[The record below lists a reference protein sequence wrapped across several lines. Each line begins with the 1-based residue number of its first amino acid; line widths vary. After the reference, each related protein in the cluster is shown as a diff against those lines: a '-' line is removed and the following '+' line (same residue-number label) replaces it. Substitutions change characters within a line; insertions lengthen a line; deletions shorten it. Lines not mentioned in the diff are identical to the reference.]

1 MHPFFRNIYQSYR
14 DFSKSPKAQKLF
26 YWLRKLFL
34 AGVFIFLIYQLWQI
48 GWENVLKSLPT
59 DPVFYLLYI
68 PIFFLLPGSEIFIY
82 RILWKTRFRDIFPVL
97 LVKKVYNSDV
107 VGYSGEIFLFNWA
120 NRSLERQNL
129 DLLRDIKDNNVI
141 SSIVSTLV
149 TLIVLLLF
157 FKTNPETFNRWF
169 QKIPN
174 NELWYILLSLAILT
188 LLIYKFR
195 KYLVSLP
202 LNKSLE
208 ISSIHFGRHC
218 LGFFLQVYQWH
229 IVLPNVPMYIWFTF
243 IAVQLVMTRLP
254 FLPNVDLIF
263 LSLSIKLTQI
273 MGAPLAAIT
282 AIMTINSVMGKA
294 LHLSI
299 YSYYQIFSAK
309 KTELET
315 VDPTSQNTTILESL
329 SESMDHK

>member
-1 MHPFFRNIYQSYR
+1 
-14 DFSKSPKAQKLF
+14 
-26 YWLRKLFL
+26 LFL
-34 AGVFIFLIYQLWQI
+34 AGVFIFLVYQLWQI
-48 GWENVLKSLPT
+48 GWKKVLESLPT

-157 FKTNPETFNRWF
+157 FETNPETFNRWF

-174 NELWYILLSLAILT
+174 NELWYILLSLGILSF
-188 LLIYKFR
+188 LIYKFR

-202 LNKSLE
+202 LNKSLK

-263 LSLSIKLTQI
+263 LSLSIKLTQV

-294 LHLSI
+294 FHLSI
-299 YSYYQIFSAK
+299 YSYFQIFSTQK
-309 KTELET
+309 IELET
-315 VDPTSQNTTILESL
+315 VDSTAQNTSIPESL
-329 SESMDHK
+329 SESMDNK

>member
-1 MHPFFRNIYQSYR
+1 MHAFFKNIYQSYS
-14 DFSKSPKAQKLF
+14 DFSKSSKGRKLF
-26 YWLRKLFL
+26 YWLRK
-34 AGVFIFLIYQLWQI
+34 VFFVAIFGFLIYQLWQI
-48 GWENVLKSLPT
+48 GWEKVLHSLPT
-59 DPVFYLLYI
+59 NPFFYLLYI
-68 PIFFLLPGSEIFIY
+68 PIFFLLPGSELFIY
-82 RILWKTRFRDIFPVL
+82 RVLWGTRFRDIWPTL

-107 VGYSGEIFLFNWA
+107 VGYSGEIYLFNWA
-120 NRSLERQNL
+120 NKSLDKRNL

-157 FKTNPETFNRWF
+157 FETNPETFNRWF

-174 NELWYILLSLAILT
+174 NELWYILISLGILSI
-188 LLIYKFR
+188 LIYKFR

-202 LNKSLE
+202 LYKSSQVFLM
-208 ISSIHFGRHC
+208 HFGRHC

-254 FLPNVDLIF
+254 ILPNIDLIF
-263 LSLSIKLTQI
+263 LSISIKLTQV

-299 YSYYQIFSAK
+299 YSYFQMLPNK
-309 KTELET
+309 KTEVENVHEDST
-315 VDPTSQNTTILESL
+315 KPSVIQAL
-329 SESMDHK
+329 SETINNE